1 MSKPRSKTPATA
13 ILYTRVSTG
22 RQAAE
27 GMSLEAQDRV
37 LAEAATLAGYNC
49 HRIADEGKSGRSL
62 RSRAGLSEALTLLN
76 TGQASALYV
85 ARLDRLARSVT
96 DLLAVVDQAHRNG
109 WRLVLL
115 DVGVDTASDSGRL
128 ILSMLGS
135 VAEYERRL
143 IASRQRDVHAE
154 RRSRGEVWGVTKGN
168 RPETPKAV
176 RLRVARLRAQGM
188 TLRAIADTL
197 NADGVATARG
207 GTRWHASTVRHLLAS
222 PSMRMAA

>member
-1 MSKPRSKTPATA
+1 MSKARSKSPATA

-27 GMSLEAQDRV
+27 GMSLEAQGRT
-37 LAEAATLAGYNC
+37 LADAATAAGYTC
-49 HRIADEGKSGRSL
+49 LAISDEGKSGKAVSTRP
-62 RSRAGLSEALTLLN
+62 GLQEALTLLN
-76 TGQASALYV
+76 TGQAAALYV

-96 DLLAVVDQAHRNG
+96 DLLAVVDQAHRNK

-143 IASRQRDVHAE
+143 IAARQRDVHAE

-168 RPETPKAV
+168 RPETPAAV
-176 RLRVARLRAQGM
+176 RRRVATLRADGL

-197 NADGVATARG
+197 NADGIATVRG
-207 GTRWHASTVRHLLAS
+207 GSKWYASTVRHLLTS
-222 PSMRMAA
+222 PSMRAAA